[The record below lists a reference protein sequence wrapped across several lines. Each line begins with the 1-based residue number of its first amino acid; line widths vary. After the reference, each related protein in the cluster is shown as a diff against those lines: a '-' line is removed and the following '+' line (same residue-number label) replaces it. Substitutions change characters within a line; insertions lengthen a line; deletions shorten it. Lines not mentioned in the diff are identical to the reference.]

1 MDERSLR
8 LGLRTLFIALVAGN
22 VITALLAAR
31 AYQREDAEYEARL
44 VAQHDSTRLTLHVAE
59 LEATVDSLEAQLAD
73 QRDLVGR
80 VQASWERCEE
90 RALQ

>member
-1 MDERSLR
+1 MDERSLK
-8 LGLRTLFIALVAGN
+8 LGLRTLFVALVAGN

-44 VAQHDSTRLTLHVAE
+44 VAQHAARQSALEAAE
-59 LEATVDSLEAQLAD
+59 LEATVDSLEAHLAD
-73 QRDLVGR
+73 QRELTSR
-80 VQASWERCEE
+80 VQASWERCEA